1 MEVNRIPAP
10 CQLKGIIPHA
20 FAVSALLAPA
30 SLAAQTSLSVGGGL
44 TLAKAQFS
52 ADGLDITPDSRMG
65 LTVGVS
71 MTKPL
76 SETVDLQLGG
86 AYVQK
91 GYKVSLD
98 FFGETVEGDLKADYL
113 ELTALAKPSFPMDG
127 EMSFHVLGGPALGV
141 SMGCSSTVGEE
152 TEDCSDDLASL
163 DLGVLVGAGI
173 QMGSFRVDAAYT
185 LGIMDVDATEDDEES
200 ASIKNRSMSIQA
212 AYVIPLGGG
221 SR

>member
-1 MEVNRIPAP
+1 MTIRSF
-10 CQLKGIIPHA
+10 LSYA
-20 FAVSALLAPA
+20 FTVSALLAPA

-52 ADGLDITPDSRMG
+52 ADGLDVTPDSRMG
-65 LTVGVS
+65 VTVGVS

-76 SETVDLQLGG
+76 SETVNLQLGG

-98 FFGETVEGDLKADYL
+98 FLGETVEGDLKLDYL
-113 ELTALAKPSFPMDG
+113 ELTALARPSFPMDG

-141 SMGCSSTVGEE
+141 SMGCSGTAGEE
-152 TEDCSDDLASL
+152 TEDCSDGLASL

-173 QMGSFRVDAAYT
+173 RMGSFRVDATYT
-185 LGIMDVDATEDDEES
+185 LGIMDVNA
-200 ASIKNRSMSIQA
+200 
-212 AYVIPLGGG
+212 GGLCP
-221 SR
+221 

>member
-1 MEVNRIPAP
+1 MTIRSF
-10 CQLKGIIPHA
+10 LPHA

-30 SLAAQTSLSVGGGL
+30 SLAAQTSLSVGGGI
-44 TLAKAQFS
+44 TLAKVQLS
-52 ADGLDITPDSRMG
+52 ADGLDVTPDSRMG

-91 GYKVSLD
+91 GFKVSLD
-98 FFGETVEGDLKADYL
+98 FFGETVEGDLKLDYL

-141 SMGCSSTVGEE
+141 SMGCSSTEGEE
-152 TEDCSDDLASL
+152 TEDCSDDFASL
-163 DLGVLVGAGI
+163 DLGVLVGAGV

-185 LGIMDVDATEDDEES
+185 LGIMDVNDADEDP